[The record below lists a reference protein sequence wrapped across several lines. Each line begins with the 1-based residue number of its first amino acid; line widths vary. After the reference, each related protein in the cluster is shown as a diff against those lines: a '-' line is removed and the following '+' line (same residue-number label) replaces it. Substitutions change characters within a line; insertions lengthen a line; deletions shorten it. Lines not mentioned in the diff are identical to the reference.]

1 MSLHNKQ
8 KMMKKRSPRER
19 YWFSLGLKEAGSTFV
34 ATGIWGFV
42 TGIAMVKSGLT
53 EAIASLMTL
62 FVYAGSAQLTSLPLI
77 ESSAPLWLI
86 VAAGTIVNIRFVIF
100 GAALQPFFRHLPWY
114 KRLLLGYTTTDIS
127 FVLFMS
133 RFGEDKTV
141 GRMQHVWYFTGII
154 VPSWLVW
161 QSSSLLGIYLGGFIP
176 SSWGLE
182 FAAILALLAVVMP
195 LIKTSPFLVCLV
207 VAGFTAWCGQLLPLR
222 LGLVASVVMG
232 VLAGVVTEQ
241 LIEKRRA

>member
-1 MSLHNKQ
+1 
-8 KMMKKRSPRER
+8 MKKPSPRER
-19 YWFSLGLKEAGSTFV
+19 YWFYLGLKEAGSTFV

-53 EAIASLMTL
+53 EAMATLMTL

-77 ESSAPLWLI
+77 ESTAPLWLI

-100 GAALQPFFRHLPWY
+100 GAALQPYFRHLPWF
-114 KRLLLGYTTTDIS
+114 KRLALGYTTTDIS

-133 RFGEDKTV
+133 KFGEDNVV
-141 GRMQHVWYFTGII
+141 GCKQHVWYFLGII
-154 VPSWLVW
+154 LPSWCVW
-161 QSSSLLGIYLGGFIP
+161 QSSSLLGIYLGSFVP

-195 LIKTSPFLVCLV
+195 LVKSRPFLICLV
-207 VAGFTAWCGQLLPLR
+207 VAGLTAWIGQALPLR
-222 LGLVASVVMG
+222 LGLVAAVVMG

-241 LIEKRRA
+241 LTEKRGA